1 MLIVINAQKLAEMRM
16 DKEKFSL
23 RNKLLVI

>member
-23 RNKLLVI
+23 RNKHLVI